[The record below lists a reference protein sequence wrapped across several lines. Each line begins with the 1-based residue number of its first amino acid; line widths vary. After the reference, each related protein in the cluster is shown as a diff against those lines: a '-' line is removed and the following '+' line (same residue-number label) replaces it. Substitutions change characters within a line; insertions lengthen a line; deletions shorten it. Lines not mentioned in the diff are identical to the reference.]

1 VTYALPA
8 SEDETRARSLGC
20 GRFLPR
26 LPLTILAA
34 GILLLACAP
43 QAEAQASVSP
53 GNFGLRV
60 DWTANPTSANP
71 TSANPTSGRW
81 QPVCGYLYN
90 DTLTATREVELL
102 VEGRD
107 GLDRVID
114 SRPTRVL
121 GYVSPRGRTSFC
133 AMAAAGAARYSV
145 TIVAVQWGSDR

>member
-1 VTYALPA
+1 MVVTYALPT
-8 SEDETRARSLGC
+8 SEDETQTRSPGR

-26 LPLTILAA
+26 LPLSILTA
-34 GILLLACAP
+34 GVLLLACAP

-53 GNFGLRV
+53 GKFGLRV
-60 DWTANPTSANP
+60 DWTAH
-71 TSANPTSGRW
+71 PTSGQW

-90 DTLTATREVELL
+90 DTPVATREVELL

-107 GLDRVID
+107 ALDRVVD
-114 SRPTRVL
+114 TRQSWVL

-145 TIVAVQWGSDR
+145 TIVAVQWGTDR